1 MARDN
6 QAVPAG
12 ERPQLTEQ
20 EVGGQ
25 GVVHQGWV
33 MQLACCLQ
41 PAECNAVDD
50 SQRGSCIL
58 AALAEPH

>member
-1 MARDN
+1 MAHNN

-25 GVVHQGWV
+25 GMDCSQGWV

-41 PAECNAVDD
+41 PAE
-50 SQRGSCIL
+50 
-58 AALAEPH
+58 